1 MKINKTISIP
11 QSLKSKINNYLNKSQ
26 KKQILFTKTNK
37 DLNKNKLDL
46 ILNLHK
52 SNDIRRLN
60 KFYEKVNECLDDN
73 GIFISCSETL
83 EQRRK
88 RMKSKV
94 PLGFK
99 NIVRVI
105 DFIYKRFFP
114 KIPLLKSIYFLI
126 SKGKNRV
133 ISKGEF
139 FGRLYSCGFKIIKYF
154 EIENKLF
161 IVSKKVKKPDFN
173 MNPSYGPIFK
183 MKRVGFKGKLIEV
196 YKLRTMHP
204 YSEYCQELIIEENK
218 LAPSGKIANDYRVT
232 TWGKIFRRVWIDELP
247 MLINLFKGD
256 LNIVGVRP
264 LSKNYFSK
272 YPIALQ
278 ELRIKVK
285 PGLIPPY
292 YADLPKNFDEILES
306 EKKYIKQK
314 IKKPFYTDLKYLVKA
329 LINIIFHGARTG

>member
-126 SKGKNRV
+126 SKGK
-133 ISKGEF
+133 
-139 FGRLYSCGFKIIKYF
+139 
-154 EIENKLF
+154 
-161 IVSKKVKKPDFN
+161 KK
-173 MNPSYGPIFK
+173 
-183 MKRVGFKGKLIEV
+183 
-196 YKLRTMHP
+196 
-204 YSEYCQELIIEENK
+204 
-218 LAPSGKIANDYRVT
+218 
-232 TWGKIFRRVWIDELP
+232 
-247 MLINLFKGD
+247 
-256 LNIVGVRP
+256 
-264 LSKNYFSK
+264 
-272 YPIALQ
+272 
-278 ELRIKVK
+278 
-285 PGLIPPY
+285 
-292 YADLPKNFDEILES
+292 
-306 EKKYIKQK
+306 
-314 IKKPFYTDLKYLVKA
+314 
-329 LINIIFHGARTG
+329 